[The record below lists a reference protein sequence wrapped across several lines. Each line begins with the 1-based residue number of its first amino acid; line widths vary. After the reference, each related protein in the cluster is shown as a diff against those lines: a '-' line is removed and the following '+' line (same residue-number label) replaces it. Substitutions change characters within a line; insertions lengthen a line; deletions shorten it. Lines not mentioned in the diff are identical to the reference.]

1 MTLLLVPILLP
12 ILGGLATGLIRFS
25 SRRTRSI
32 FVECIA
38 LANSALL
45 FYLVFRGQGLSLSAL
60 RLTENLTITLRVDGL
75 TRVFGAL
82 IAFLWPLATL
92 YAFEYMEAEGREN
105 TFFAYYLMSY
115 GVTAGIALSGNLF
128 TLYAFYELL
137 TLVTL
142 PLPSG
147 KSPRSTIWRSRS
159 MVARVTGSWPSM
171 NFTPLYSGGLWLA
184 VTVAP
189 ASALPFDSA

>member
-32 FVECIA
+32 FVEIVA

-142 PLPSG
+142 PLVLHKLDTTYMTDGALRVDADPADVDFDAL
-147 KSPRSTIWRSRS
+147 TI
-159 MVARVTGSWPSM
+159 
-171 NFTPLYSGGLWLA
+171 A
-184 VTVAP
+184 V
-189 ASALPFDSA
+189 FDSHNELLGEVYD

>member
-32 FVECIA
+32 FVEIVA

-92 YAFEYMEAEGREN
+92 YAFE
-105 TFFAYYLMSY
+105 
-115 GVTAGIALSGNLF
+115 
-128 TLYAFYELL
+128 
-137 TLVTL
+137 
-142 PLPSG
+142 
-147 KSPRSTIWRSRS
+147 
-159 MVARVTGSWPSM
+159 
-171 NFTPLYSGGLWLA
+171 
-184 VTVAP
+184 
-189 ASALPFDSA
+189 